1 MSRLA
6 RALTLAVMMAAMQ
19 LAAMTAVAQAHTS
32 NDPASTQH
40 RALGRAEFV
49 ATVAQAHATDQP
61 SGRAD
66 ATVRRLL
73 ARERSSTPSRT
84 PAHPRL
90 LLEEERSSI
99 LNLPNRTPAQA
110 AADAAHRR
118 LLAQE
123 RYYSTW
129 TYGNT
134 SAPTPPEPSGQP
146 GWLTPALGVLAA
158 VLALVA
164 GVAALAARRAHRT
177 QRASQTA

>member
-1 MSRLA
+1 
-6 RALTLAVMMAAMQ
+6 MQ

-32 NDPASTQH
+32 NDLASTRH
-40 RALGRAEFV
+40 RALGRVEFL

-73 ARERSSTPSRT
+73 ARERFSTPS
-84 PAHPRL
+84 
-90 LLEEERSSI
+90 
-99 LNLPNRTPAQA
+99 RTPAQA

-123 RYYSTW
+123 GYYSTW

-134 SAPTPPEPSGQP
+134 SAPAPAEPGGQP

-164 GVAALAARRAHRT
+164 GVAVLAARRANRSH
-177 QRASQTA
+177 RASQTA